1 MVQQVTQPSSP
12 LENKS
17 LVSNNILFRESCG
30 MDAIEVYWIPGE
42 ENPADI
48 QTELLSVSKF
58 IKHFKFLMCDNDCL

>member
-1 MVQQVTQPSSP
+1 M
-12 LENKS
+12 
-17 LVSNNILFRESCG
+17 G
-30 MDAIEVYWIPGE
+30 GIEVYWIPGE